1 MASSPRFPYSHWAR
15 PGSDSEGAQ
24 AGPQPRQN
32 RMSRAGTIDTTF
44 RNLQRPPPV
53 LSSPS
58 TIRRIAVLGATG
70 SIGTSA
76 LDVIGR
82 HPEQLRASVLAAGR
96 NVEALLDLCRK
107 HRPDHAVIAD
117 ASAYAHLRNG
127 LQEAALPTVAH
138 AGDEALQDLVA
149 SDACDTVVAAIVG
162 AAGLPS
168 TLAAARAGKRLLLAN
183 KESLVLAGELLTTAA
198 RRAGAD
204 VIPIDSEHN
213 AIFQCLP
220 NAEARQGLRR
230 IFLTASGGPFRGR
243 PRDTLADVTPAQAIA
258 HPKWSMGPKIS
269 VDSATLMNKGLEVIE
284 AHHLFGLPGERLGVL
299 VHPQSL
305 VHSLVEFVDGST
317 LAQLGL
323 PDMRTALAV
332 GFAWPRRIE
341 SGVAGL
347 DLLAHGR
354 LDFEPPDL
362 DAFPCLRLAFAALAA
377 GGTAPA
383 VLNAANE
390 VAVAA
395 FLEGRIGFLEIPA
408 LVEDA
413 LSALPSAAADSLDV
427 LHDADARARRHV
439 EGAMT
444 RAHSPTSRA
453 LP

>member
-1 MASSPRFPYSHWAR
+1 MSTSPA
-15 PGSDSEGAQ
+15 
-24 AGPQPRQN
+24 
-32 RMSRAGTIDTTF
+32 
-44 RNLQRPPPV
+44 
-53 LSSPS
+53 
-58 TIRRIAVLGATG
+58 IRKIAVLGATG

-76 LDVIGR
+76 LDVIAR
-82 HPEQLRASVLAAGR
+82 HPQRLRPSVLAAGS
-96 NVEALLDLCRK
+96 NVEALVGLCRL
-107 HRPDHAVIAD
+107 HRPDHAVVAD
-117 ASAYAHLRNG
+117 PSAHARLRDG
-127 LQEAALPTVAH
+127 LRDAGLRTAAH
-138 AGDEALQDLVA
+138 AGDRALEELVS

-168 TLAAARAGKRLLLAN
+168 TLAAAGAGKRLLLAN
-183 KESLVLAGELLTTAA
+183 KESLVLAGELLTSVA
-198 RRAGAD
+198 RRAGAEI
-204 VIPIDSEHN
+204 IPIDSEHN

-220 NAEARQGLRR
+220 GAEARQGLRR

-284 AHHLFGLPGERLGVL
+284 AHHLFGLPGERIGVL

-332 GFAWPRRIE
+332 GFAWPQRIE

-354 LDFEPPDL
+354 LDFEPPDFE
-362 DAFPCLRLAFAALAA
+362 AFPCLRLAYAALAA
-377 GGTAPA
+377 GGSAPA

-395 FLEGRIGFLEIPA
+395 FLAGRIDFLRIPA
-408 LVEDA
+408 LVEEA
-413 LSALPSAAADSLDV
+413 LSALPSTQAGSLEA
-427 LHDADARARRHV
+427 LRDADACARRHV
-439 EGAMT
+439 ELAMT
-444 RAHSPTSRA
+444 RMPPAIAARA